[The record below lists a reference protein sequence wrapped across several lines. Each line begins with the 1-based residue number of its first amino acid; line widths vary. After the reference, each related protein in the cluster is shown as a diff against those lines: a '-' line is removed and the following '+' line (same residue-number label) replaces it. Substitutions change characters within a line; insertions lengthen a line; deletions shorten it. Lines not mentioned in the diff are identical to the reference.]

1 MGIKFRQKNKNKN
14 ILMKKENINNY
25 YTNEDLINF
34 EKLKNFKEFKVNKL
48 NNNQNNSH
56 PVRYAVSDN
65 RNFNKIMNVGNNEKS
80 SSKKVNKSRDY
91 KPSDFENFKKLKQF
105 TTFNDSEPLNNKT
118 EPEKTITEYTNK
130 DISSFDKIIKSKG
143 DSKNKSE
150 NKNNVKIDSKK
161 IKIIDFNKLNEREK
175 NFKNKT
181 GIEKI
186 KVVYFD

>member
-1 MGIKFRQKNKNKN
+1 
-14 ILMKKENINNY
+14 MKKENINNY
-25 YTNEDLINF
+25 YTDEDLINF
-34 EKLKNFKEFKVNKL
+34 EKLKNFKEFKDNKL
-48 NNNQNNSH
+48 NNNQNNNH
-56 PVRYAVSDN
+56 PVRYAASDN
-65 RNFNKIMNVGNNEKS
+65 RNFNKIMNVGNNKKS
-80 SSKKVNKSRDY
+80 SSKEVNKSRDY

-118 EPEKTITEYTNK
+118 EPDKTITEYTNK

-143 DSKNKSE
+143 DSKNESE

-161 IKIIDFNKLNEREK
+161 IKIIDFKKLNVREK
-175 NFKNKT
+175 IFKNKT

>member
-1 MGIKFRQKNKNKN
+1 
-14 ILMKKENINNY
+14 MKKENINNY
-25 YTNEDLINF
+25 YTDEDLINF

-48 NNNQNNSH
+48 NNNQNKSH

-65 RNFNKIMNVGNNEKS
+65 RNFNKIMNIDNNES
-80 SSKKVNKSRDY
+80 SSKKVNKTKDY
-91 KPSDFENFKKLKQF
+91 TPSDFGNFKKLKQF
-105 TTFNDSEPLNNKT
+105 ITFNDSEPLNNKIEFSKAT
-118 EPEKTITEYTNK
+118 TEYTDK

-143 DSKNKSE
+143 GAKNENE
-150 NKNNVKIDSKK
+150 NKNNTKIDNKK

-175 NFKNKT
+175 NFKNKV

>member
-1 MGIKFRQKNKNKN
+1 
-14 ILMKKENINNY
+14 MKKENINNY

-48 NNNQNNSH
+48 NNNQNKSH

-65 RNFNKIMNVGNNEKS
+65 RNFNKIMNIDNNES
-80 SSKKVNKSRDY
+80 SSKKVNKTKDY
-91 KPSDFENFKKLKQF
+91 TPSDFENFKKLKQF
-105 TTFNDSEPLNNKT
+105 TTFNDNEPLNNKT

-130 DISSFDKIIKSKG
+130 DKSSFDKIIKSKS
-143 DSKNKSE
+143 DAKNESE
-150 NKNNVKIDSKK
+150 NKHNVKIDNKK

-175 NFKNKT
+175 NFKNKV

>member
-1 MGIKFRQKNKNKN
+1 
-14 ILMKKENINNY
+14 MKKENINNY
-25 YTNEDLINF
+25 YTDEDLINF

-48 NNNQNNSH
+48 NNNQNKSH

-65 RNFNKIMNVGNNEKS
+65 RNFNKIMNIDNNES
-80 SSKKVNKSRDY
+80 SSKKVNKTKDY
-91 KPSDFENFKKLKQF
+91 TPSDFENFKKLKQF
-105 TTFNDSEPLNNKT
+105 TTFNDNEPLNNKT

-130 DISSFDKIIKSKG
+130 DKSSFDKIIKSKS
-143 DSKNKSE
+143 DAKNESE
-150 NKNNVKIDSKK
+150 NKHNVKIDNKK

-175 NFKNKT
+175 NFKNKA

>member
-1 MGIKFRQKNKNKN
+1 
-14 ILMKKENINNY
+14 MKKENINSY
-25 YTNEDLINF
+25 YTDEDLINF

-65 RNFNKIMNVGNNEKS
+65 RNFNKIMNIDNNES
-80 SSKKVNKSRDY
+80 SSKKVNKTEDY
-91 KPSDFENFKKLKQF
+91 TPSDFENFKKLKQF
-105 TTFNDSEPLNNKT
+105 TTFKDSEPSNNKT
-118 EPEKTITEYTNK
+118 DPKIAITEYTNK
-130 DISSFDKIIKSKG
+130 DKSSFDKIIKSKS
-143 DSKNKSE
+143 DAKNE
-150 NKNNVKIDSKK
+150 IINRNNAKIDNKK

-175 NFKNKT
+175 NFKNKV

>member
-1 MGIKFRQKNKNKN
+1 
-14 ILMKKENINNY
+14 MKKENINNY
-25 YTNEDLINF
+25 YTDEDLINF

-56 PVRYAVSDN
+56 PVRYAASDN
-65 RNFNKIMNVGNNEKS
+65 RNFNKIMNIDNNES
-80 SSKKVNKSRDY
+80 SLKKVNKTKDY
-91 KPSDFENFKKLKQF
+91 TPSDFENFKKLKQF
-105 TTFNDSEPLNNKT
+105 ITFNDSEPLNNKT
-118 EPEKTITEYTNK
+118 EPEKTITEYTDK
-130 DISSFDKIIKSKG
+130 DMSAFDKIIKSKG
-143 DSKNKSE
+143 DSKNESE

-175 NFKNKT
+175 NFKNKA